1 LIFGE
6 NIMNTAPPPGFD
18 WHSNNSFNKKLLLP
32 QTIVKQLA
40 KQVKLDREYDQLH
53 SEINEAISQLLLDSD
68 LSLEQL
74 CDNVIAYA
82 KQSKQVTAQESFSAK
97 TKREGKYIK
106 IFDIKTIL
114 LRARDKTTT
123 RNAQSVLKRFKEDDI
138 GERLLKTVPTN
149 FKQQIQALKT
159 QYPNCKSFLDYVES
173 FSALA
178 SKQPYPA
185 FYFPPVLL
193 VGPPGIGKT
202 AVVNAVAELAGVAS
216 RQVDLASTTAGMI
229 LGGMSTQWS
238 DAKCGVII
246 DLLRDN
252 DAANPIVILDEID
265 KASSSSK
272 YDPLGPLYC
281 LLEQRTATKFID
293 EALDLPSDAS
303 CVIYVA
309 TANSSQNIPKPILS
323 RFITLQIEAM
333 SAEQHGQV
341 TQSIYA
347 SLLQQHECAV
357 IFKRTLSKQVI
368 EALRNHPPRIIKAI
382 LRRALA
388 QAAMRDPDAK
398 KLTITLEDLIFS
410 EAALLNR
417 GLYDGSRIFGFSN

>member
-1 LIFGE
+1 
-6 NIMNTAPPPGFD
+6 MNTTPPGFE
-18 WHSNNSFNKKLLLP
+18 WHSIGHFSKRLLLP
-32 QTIVKQLA
+32 QTVAKQLA
-40 KQVKLDREYDQLH
+40 KQVNLDREYDLLR
-53 SEINEAISQLLLDSD
+53 SEIDETINQLLLHSD

-74 CDNVIAYA
+74 RDNVIAYT
-82 KQSKQVTAQESFSAK
+82 KQAKQVTAQESFRSK
-97 TKREGKYIK
+97 HKQGGKYVK

-114 LRARDKTTT
+114 LRARDKNTT
-123 RNAQSVLKRFKEDDI
+123 RNVQSVLKRFKEDDI
-138 GERLLKTVPTN
+138 GERLLKTVPIN

-159 QYPNCKSFLDYVES
+159 QYPNCRNFLNYVES

-178 SKQPYPA
+178 LKQPYPT

-193 VGPPGIGKT
+193 IGPPGVGKT
-202 AVVNAVAELAGVAS
+202 AVVNAVAELVGIAS
-216 RQVDLASTTAGMI
+216 RQVDLASTTAGMV

-238 DAKCGVII
+238 DAKSGVII

-252 DAANPIVILDEID
+252 DAANPLVILDELD

-303 CVIYVA
+303 HVIYVA
-309 TANSSQNIPKPILS
+309 TANSSQYIPKPILS

-347 SLLQQHECAV
+347 SLLQQHECAAL
-357 IFKRTLSKQVI
+357 FKRTLSESVI
-368 EALRNHPPRIIKAI
+368 EELRNHPPRIIKAI

-388 QAAMRDPDAK
+388 QAAMRDPNAK
-398 KLTITLEDLIFS
+398 KLTIIPEDLIFS
-410 EAALLNR
+410 EATLLDH
-417 GLYDGSRIFGFSN
+417 GLYDGNRIFGFSN